1 MRNTASVILSSTRHA
16 ILDIVSSV
24 QMNLD
29 KKIMFSRA
37 IFLHL
42 EKDFDTVNHS
52 ILGRVN

>member
-29 KKIMFSRA
+29 KKIMFSCA

-52 ILGRVN
+52 ILG